1 MSKPDYPITNA
12 IRVLREKKIEF
23 QPHQYEYVEKGGTH
37 QTAEVLNVEE
47 HSVIKTLIFEDDN
60 STPLIVLMH
69 GDKEVS
75 TKELARHTGAKRIV
89 PCTAERAQ
97 KLTGYKFGG
106 TSPFGTLK
114 KMQVYAEKTIF
125 QLDKIYING
134 GSRGFIVEIKPTDL
148 RKAFDVDD
156 VEVAINK

>member
-1 MSKPDYPITNA
+1 
-12 IRVLREKKIEF
+12 
-23 QPHQYEYVEKGGTH
+23 
-37 QTAEVLNVEE
+37 
-47 HSVIKTLIFEDDN
+47 
-60 STPLIVLMH
+60 MH

-114 KMQVYAEKTIF
+114 KMQVMLKKLYF
-125 QLDKIYING
+125 NL
-134 GSRGFIVEIKPTDL
+134 IKSIST
-148 RKAFDVDD
+148 
-156 VEVAINK
+156 VEVVDSLSRSSNGFAQGFRCR